1 MNYKP
6 DESTLIAYLYGELDA
21 KEVEK
26 VQGYLNHNPEVL
38 KKLQGLNEVRS
49 ALSHAGD
56 QEVIA
61 PPIFMDATSHASR
74 FWQSGYF
81 KTVMSIAAS
90 ILFLLVA
97 ARLIGPEIS
106 YSSGEL
112 RISFNGNK
120 QIEKPVEQVIIPS
133 LSSSEVQDMINTSLI
148 KNNEQISSEW
158 ESNNKKLQ
166 ASLKSSLTNNSEKI
180 DELMKVASQASQEQV
195 RTFVASLQQD
205 NLQLM
210 KDYMQ
215 LSSKDQKAYVESL
228 LVDFSKYLQE
238 QRKQDLV
245 LFQTRMS
252 SIEKNTDQFKQ
263 ETEQIL
269 ANIISNPEGA
279 LKRVNNY

>member
-1 MNYKP
+1 MKYKP

-21 KEVEK
+21 KEAEK
-26 VQGYLNHNPEVL
+26 VQEYLAGNPEVL
-38 KKLQGLNEVRS
+38 KKLQSFNEVKDVLRR
-49 ALSHAGD
+49 AED

-61 PPIFMDATSHASR
+61 PPIFMDSTSHASR

-90 ILFLLVA
+90 IVFILVT

-106 YSSGEL
+106 YSNGEL
-112 RISFNGNK
+112 RISFNRGK
-120 QIEKPVEQVIIPS
+120 QIEKPVEPVITPS
-133 LSSSEVQDMINTSLI
+133 LSSSEVQDMINTSLV
-148 KNNEQISSEW
+148 KNNEQISSDW
-158 ESNNKKLQ
+158 ENNHKKLQ
-166 ASLKSSLTNNSEKI
+166 ASLSRNLSNNSEKI
-180 DELMKVASQASQEQV
+180 DELMKVASQASQDQV

-215 LSSKDQKAYVESL
+215 LSAKDQKIYVESL

-245 LFQTRMS
+245 FFQTRMS

-279 LKRVNNY
+279 LKKVNNY

>member
-6 DESTLIAYLYGELDA
+6 DESTLMAYLYDELDA
-21 KEVEK
+21 KEAEK
-26 VQGYLNHNPEVL
+26 VQEYLDRNPEVL

-49 ALSHAGD
+49 VLSHAGD
-56 QEVIA
+56 HEVIA
-61 PPIFMDATSHASR
+61 PPIFMDSTSHASR

-120 QIEKPVEQVIIPS
+120 QIEKPVEQVIMPS
-133 LSSSEVQDMINTSLI
+133 LSSSEVQDMINTSLV

-166 ASLKSSLTNNSEKI
+166 ASLRNSLTNNSEKI
-180 DELMKVASQASQEQV
+180 NELMKVASQASQEQV
-195 RTFVASLQQD
+195 RTFVAGLQQD
-205 NLQLM
+205 NLQQM

-215 LSSKDQKAYVESL
+215 LSTKDQKAYVESL

-279 LKRVNNY
+279 FKKVNNY

>member
-6 DESTLIAYLYGELDA
+6 DESTLIAYLYDELDA
-21 KEVEK
+21 KEAEK
-26 VQGYLNHNPEVL
+26 VQDYLDQNPEVV
-38 KKLQGLNEVRS
+38 KKLHGLNETRNI
-49 ALSHAGD
+49 LSHADD

-61 PPIFMDATSHASR
+61 PPIFMDHAHASR
-74 FWQSGYF
+74 FWQNSYF

-106 YSSGEL
+106 YSGGEL
-112 RISFNGNK
+112 RISFNRYK
-120 QIEKPVEQVIIPS
+120 QIEKPIEQTITPS
-133 LSSSEVQDMINTSLI
+133 ISSVEVQDMINASLV
-148 KNNEQISSEW
+148 KNNELVSSEW

-166 ASLKSSLTNNSEKI
+166 ASLKNSLTNNSEKI
-180 DELMKVASQASQEQV
+180 DELMKVASQASQDQV

-215 LSSKDQKAYVESL
+215 LSAKDQKVYVESL

-238 QRKQDLV
+238 QRKQDLM

-269 ANIISNPEGA
+269 ANIIANPEGA

>member
-6 DESTLIAYLYGELDA
+6 DESTLMAYLYGELDA

-26 VQGYLNHNPEVL
+26 VQEYLDRNPEVL
-38 KKLQGLNEVRS
+38 KKLQGLNEVRNV
-49 ALSHAGD
+49 LGYAGD

-61 PPIFMDATSHASR
+61 PPIFMDSTSHASR

-81 KTVMSIAAS
+81 KTVTGIAAS

-106 YSSGEL
+106 YSGGEL
-112 RISFNGNK
+112 RISFNRDK
-120 QIEKPVEQVIIPS
+120 QIEKPVGKIVTPS
-133 LSSSEVQDMINTSLI
+133 ISPLEVQDMINASLV

-166 ASLKSSLTNNSEKI
+166 ASLRNSLTNNSEKI

-195 RTFVASLQQD
+195 RTFVAGLQQD

-215 LSSKDQKAYVESL
+215 LSAKDQKIYVESL

-245 LFQTRMS
+245 FFQTRMS

-269 ANIISNPEGA
+269 ANIISKPEGA

>member
-6 DESTLIAYLYGELDA
+6 DESTLIAYLYDELDA

-26 VQGYLNHNPEVL
+26 VQDYLNQNPEAL
-38 KKLQGLNEVRS
+38 KKLQGLNEVRNV
-49 ALSHAGD
+49 LSHADD

-61 PPIFMDATSHASR
+61 PPIFMDTTSHASR

-81 KTVMSIAAS
+81 KTIMSIAAS
-90 ILFLLVA
+90 IVFLLVA

-106 YSSGEL
+106 YSGGEL
-112 RISFNGNK
+112 RISFNRER
-120 QIEKPVEQVIIPS
+120 QVEKPMEQVVIPS
-133 LSSSEVQDMINTSLI
+133 LSSSEVQDMINTSLA

-158 ESNNKKLQ
+158 ENNNKKLQ
-166 ASLKSSLTNNSEKI
+166 ASLKNSLTNNSEKI
-180 DELMKVASQASQEQV
+180 DELMKVASQASQDQV

-215 LSSKDQKAYVESL
+215 LSAKDQKTYVESL

-245 LFQTRMS
+245 FFQTRMS

-269 ANIISNPEGA
+269 ANIISNPENT
-279 LKRVNNY
+279 LKKVNNY

>member
-21 KEVEK
+21 KNIEK
-26 VQGYLNHNPEVL
+26 VQEYLDRNPEVL
-38 KKLQGLNEVRS
+38 KKLQGLSEVRS
-49 ALSHAGD
+49 VLSHAGD

-61 PPIFMDATSHASR
+61 PPIFMDSTNHASR
-74 FWQSGYF
+74 FWESGYF

-97 ARLIGPEIS
+97 ARLIGPEIA
-106 YSSGEL
+106 YSGGEL
-112 RISFNGNK
+112 RISFNRDK
-120 QIEKPVEQVIIPS
+120 QIEKPIEQVAVPT
-133 LSSSEVQDMINTSLI
+133 LSSSEVQDMINTSLV

-158 ESNNKKLQ
+158 ERNNRKLQ
-166 ASLKSSLTNNSEKI
+166 ASLKNSLTTNSEKI

-215 LSSKDQKAYVESL
+215 LSAKDQKTYVESL

-269 ANIISNPEGA
+269 ANIISNPEGV

>member
-1 MNYKP
+1 MSYKP
-6 DESTLIAYLYGELDA
+6 DESTLIAYLYDELDA
-21 KEVEK
+21 KEAEK
-26 VQGYLNHNPEVL
+26 VQDYLDQNPEVV
-38 KKLQGLNEVRS
+38 KKLQGFNEARNI
-49 ALSHAGD
+49 LSHAND

-61 PPIFMDATSHASR
+61 PPIFMDHAHASR
-74 FWQSGYF
+74 FWQNSYF

-106 YSSGEL
+106 YSGEEL
-112 RISFNGNK
+112 RISFNRDK
-120 QIEKPVEQVIIPS
+120 QIEKPIAQTITPS
-133 LSSSEVQDMINTSLI
+133 ISPVEVQDMINASLV
-148 KNNEQISSEW
+148 KNNELVSSEW
-158 ESNNKKLQ
+158 ENNNKKLQ
-166 ASLKSSLTNNSEKI
+166 ASLKNSLTNNSEKI

-215 LSSKDQKAYVESL
+215 LSAKDQKVYVESL

-238 QRKQDLV
+238 QRKQDLM

>member
-1 MNYKP
+1 MSYKP
-6 DESTLIAYLYGELDA
+6 DESTLIAYLYDELDA

-26 VQGYLNHNPEVL
+26 VQDYLDRNPEVL
-38 KKLQGLNEVRS
+38 KKLQGFNETRNV
-49 ALSHAGD
+49 LSQTDD

-61 PPIFMDATSHASR
+61 PPIFMDHEHASR
-74 FWQSGYF
+74 FWHSSYF
-81 KTVMSIAAS
+81 KTVTSIAAS

-106 YSSGEL
+106 YSGGEL
-112 RISFNGNK
+112 RISFNRDK
-120 QIEKPVEQVIIPS
+120 QIEKPIEKTITPS
-133 LSSSEVQDMINTSLI
+133 ISSVEVQDMINASLV
-148 KNNEQISSEW
+148 KNNELVSSEW

-166 ASLKSSLTNNSEKI
+166 ASLKNSLTNNSEKI

-215 LSSKDQKAYVESL
+215 LSAKDQKVYVESL

-238 QRKQDLV
+238 QRKQDLM

>member
-6 DESTLIAYLYGELDA
+6 DESTLIAYLYDELDA
-21 KEVEK
+21 KEAEK
-26 VQGYLNHNPEVL
+26 VQDYLDRNPEVL
-38 KKLQGLNEVRS
+38 KKLQGFNETRNI
-49 ALSHAGD
+49 LSHADD

-61 PPIFMDATSHASR
+61 PPIFMDHEHASR
-74 FWQSGYF
+74 FWQNSYF

-106 YSSGEL
+106 YSGGEL
-112 RISFNGNK
+112 RISFNSDRP
-120 QIEKPVEQVIIPS
+120 IEKPVEQTITPS
-133 LSSSEVQDMINTSLI
+133 ISSVEVQDMINASLV
-148 KNNEQISSEW
+148 KNNELVSSEW

-166 ASLKSSLTNNSEKI
+166 ASLKNSLTNNSEKI

-215 LSSKDQKAYVESL
+215 LSAKDQKVYVESL

-238 QRKQDLV
+238 QRKQDLM